1 MPLNLGGQGR
11 TTRRSRLG
19 LGGQPRDD
27 FDSLETTPLDDD
39 VAVEPDEGID
49 PRMAAAGAAAGIG
62 GIALLARAPGRLGKL
77 ATLLNSARQQLM
89 LSGLAIPKSVAGNVG
104 AGVEASLESK
114 SLRPLKE
121 LFSRQTMRDAGAAW
135 RRGGISEG
143 TPGVDQGVGRFG
155 PGRVMGA
162 LDEATQGALRRSG
175 YSAEDAAAR
184 VLQAPLPERL
194 AKVLNNPG
202 ARYLQPF
209 RRTPFNQFFEGIERV
224 PLSDYSWKHPLMTYG
239 YTGAGAAHGAL
250 RSEAEFPADIGM
262 GVAASSR
269 HGMNYAL
276 GAAIGRLLAEGNM
289 NLDSAVGN
297 VLPVSEYGFES
308 AVTDPLRPFRR
319 PALWSLLGEED
330 LF

>member
-1 MPLNLGGQGR
+1 M
-11 TTRRSRLG
+11 G

-77 ATLLNSARQQLM
+77 ATLFNSARQQLM

-114 SLRPLKE
+114 SLRPLKN

-135 RRGGISEG
+135 KRGGINEG

-162 LDEATQGALRRSG
+162 FDEATRGALGRSG

-209 RRTPFNQFFEGIERV
+209 RRTPFNQFFEGMERL
-224 PLSDYSWKHPLMTYG
+224 PGSDYSKAHPLITAG
-239 YTGAGAAHGAL
+239 YTGAGMAHGATTA
-250 RSEAEFPADIGM
+250 EDEFPMSVGLGTA
-262 GVAASSR
+262 AASR
-269 HGMNYAL
+269 QGMNYAIGALL
-276 GAAIGRLLAEGNM
+276 GRYLNDGNI
-289 NLDSAVGN
+289 NLDSSVGN
-297 VLPVSEYGFES
+297 VLPVGEYGFES
-308 AVTDPLRPFRR
+308 GITDPLRPFRR